1 MSTDTV
7 KSTPEATAAIGRM
20 LTQITNGLTEAVT
33 SFKND
38 GEIVNDPN
46 FYEGTAAAG
55 FRAEWPSLKTALDT
69 TIEKLTELTDNLQQV
84 HANIQT
90 AGGNQ

>member
-1 MSTDTV
+1 MTTDTV

-20 LTQITNGLTEAVT
+20 LTQISTGLTEAIT

-38 GEIVNDPN
+38 GEIVNDPQ

-55 FRAEWPSLKTALDT
+55 FRAEWPSLKLSLDT
-69 TIEKLTELTDNLQQV
+69 TIRKLTELADNVRQV
-84 HANIQT
+84 NANIQT
-90 AGGNQ
+90 AGGNV